1 MNNLGFLNK
10 DLENCETAEQFYLK
24 SLKIRQNLFSEN
36 HSDIA
41 QSLNNLGL
49 LYNDYG
55 NLEKAEE
62 FYYLPNLMFKGA
74 LGFVTDYCSCF
85 FHCCRRRNILLFAP
99 PDIYTSPW
107 FVPYYSCCFFNS

>member
-55 NLEKAEE
+55 NLEKVESR
-62 FYYLPNLMFKGA
+62 KK
-74 LGFVTDYCSCF
+74 THDYTKTSEIF
-85 FHCCRRRNILLFAP
+85 TFAKLTFELLA
-99 PDIYTSPW
+99 
-107 FVPYYSCCFFNS
+107 